1 MNLFIRG
8 RRQGYFMMRR
18 LIVLLVFTFV
28 VSVAGA
34 QQMFVSPDAHD
45 DFSLGYSKVIG
56 QDDGGFY
63 VLSSNLSL
71 SITNDRVGLRNRKYQ
86 LAYFTST
93 LIRKWSIPVVGKN
106 ESVPDAVSFFNDR
119 VMIVSSAYDKSEGKV
134 SYSVSFVDSSSKIE
148 SIPVPVAVIAGI
160 KGDYEKAKVIVS
172 SSRSLFAIATREFSG
187 ESAGK
192 LHAVIIDDQLKSS
205 GVKSGTVSYEEKNFE
220 ISDYALSNEGDLVIL
235 ALNSE
240 RVKLLSSK
248 RKNDYLLYS
257 APSESSVF
265 FEQNISGEISITGIG
280 VAFDNINRKA
290 VLAGFYAEKDSYI
303 GAGIYYAT
311 LGMESGDSVKIATRG
326 LDGQANIRLRGERN
340 RGSSLDLVSYP
351 IDRIVP
357 RQDGGAVIVAEAAYT
372 TEYSFYDSFSQS
384 FSRRLEYNFENI
396 IIISINSSGAAD
408 WSTIVEKRQSSLDDG
423 GMFSSFCSMLNS
435 EQIGIVFNDQISRR
449 GRILP
454 VTINNMGKSEI
465 MKPFPQKEGMLIL
478 PRGGKQ
484 ISENEMV
491 VPALIKRKLY
501 FVKFVF

>member
-8 RRQGYFMMRR
+8 CRQGYFMRRR
-18 LIVLLVFTFV
+18 LLVLLVFVFV
-28 VSVAGA
+28 AASAEA
-34 QQMFVSPDAHD
+34 QQMMVSPDSHD

-56 QDDGGFY
+56 QDEGGFY

-71 SITNDRVGLRNRKYQ
+71 GISNDRVGLRNRKYQ
-86 LAYFTST
+86 LAYFNQA
-93 LIRKWSIPVVGKN
+93 LLRKWSIPVTGTN
-106 ESVPDAVSFFNDR
+106 ESVPDAVSFFDGK
-119 VMIVSSAYDKSEGKV
+119 VMVVSSSYNKPEAKV
-134 SYSVSFVDSSSKIE
+134 IYSVSFIDSAGKSVAVQE
-148 SIPVPVAVIAGI
+148 PVAVISGI
-160 KGDYEKAKVIVS
+160 RDDYEKGKVIVS
-172 SSRSLFAIATREFSG
+172 SSRSLFAIVTREFTG
-187 ESAGK
+187 ETAGR

-205 GVKSGTVSYEEKNFE
+205 RTKTGTINYDEKNFE
-220 ISDYALSNEGDLVIL
+220 VTGYALSNDGDLVVL
-235 ALNSE
+235 AMNSE

-248 RKNDYLLYS
+248 RKNDYLLYAS
-257 APSESSVF
+257 PSGSDSISEY
-265 FEQNISGEISITGIG
+265 NISGEISITGIG

-290 VLAGFYAEKDSYI
+290 VLAGFYAEKESYI

-311 LGMESGDSVKIATRG
+311 LGMQSGDSVRIVKRG

-340 RGSSLDLVSYP
+340 RGANLDLVSYP
-351 IDRIVP
+351 IERIVP

-396 IIISINSSGAAD
+396 IVISINSTGEAD
-408 WSTIVEKRQSSLDDG
+408 WSTVVEKSQSSLDDG

-435 EQIGIVFNDQISRR
+435 EQISMVYNDQISRR
-449 GRILP
+449 GRIMP
-454 VTINNMGKSEI
+454 VVINNTGKSE
-465 MKPFPQKEGMLIL
+465 MLKPFPQREGMLLL